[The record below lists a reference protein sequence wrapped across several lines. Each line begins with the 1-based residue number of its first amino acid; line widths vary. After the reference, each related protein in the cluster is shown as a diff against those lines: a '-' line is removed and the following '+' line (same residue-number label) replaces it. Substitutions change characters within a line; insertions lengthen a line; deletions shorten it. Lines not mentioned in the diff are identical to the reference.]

1 MVTHSSSIWPDLS
14 GSDTTREKTIDGDER
29 SEQSKKSKMT
39 KDRLALVNLYTNP
52 FVSKIASPCL
62 EESPKRK
69 REKVKSCQ
77 NVNKAHVVDLAF
89 SDEDDQFAPTTS
101 KQRVT
106 KSSKSNSV
114 NEDLDKEEDKDEPDE
129 AHGGDDVAG
138 DQSKGE

>member
-1 MVTHSSSIWPDLS
+1 
-14 GSDTTREKTIDGDER
+14 
-29 SEQSKKSKMT
+29 MT
-39 KDRLALVNLYTNP
+39 EDIPSLVDLYTNP

-62 EESPKRK
+62 AESPKRK

-77 NVNKAHVVDLAF
+77 NVDKAHVVDLAY
-89 SDEDDQFAPTTS
+89 SDEDDQFAPNTS

-114 NEDLDKEEDKDEPDE
+114 IEDLDKEEDKDVPDE